1 MKVKL
6 KKHSKVDPYKPQN
19 VCNNSRMSWQE
30 AGALYSAPVASKNSN
45 KNFDLMADNE
55 INNNL
60 EISIY
65 LANLNPP
72 YKNLLFLPRVLN
84 ILTVRSK
91 LALQDEIHLP

>member
-1 MKVKL
+1 MFVTTL
-6 KKHSKVDPYKPQN
+6 EWVDKKQGH
-19 VCNNSRMSWQE
+19 
-30 AGALYSAPVASKNSN
+30 SAPVASKNSN

-55 INNNL
+55 NNNL

-84 ILTVRSK
+84 FLTVRSK

>member
-1 MKVKL
+1 MFVTTL
-6 KKHSKVDPYKPQN
+6 EWVDKKQGH
-19 VCNNSRMSWQE
+19 
-30 AGALYSAPVASKNSN
+30 SAPVASKNSN

-55 INNNL
+55 NNNL

>member
-6 KKHSKVDPYKPQN
+6 KKALKSRWPYKPQN

-30 AGALYSAPVASKNSN
+30 AGALWSGGIKKQYK

-55 INNNL
+55 DNNNL
-60 EISIY
+60 GISIY

-72 YKNLLFLPRVLN
+72 YKNVHFC
-84 ILTVRSK
+84 
-91 LALQDEIHLP
+91 DEFWTS

>member
-1 MKVKL
+1 MFVTTL
-6 KKHSKVDPYKPQN
+6 EWVDKKQGH
-19 VCNNSRMSWQE
+19 
-30 AGALYSAPVASKNSN
+30 SAPVASKNSN
-45 KNFDLMADNE
+45 KNYNE
-55 INNNL
+55 NNNNL

>member
-1 MKVKL
+1 MFVTTL
-6 KKHSKVDPYKPQN
+6 EWVDKKQGH
-19 VCNNSRMSWQE
+19 
-30 AGALYSAPVASKNSN
+30 SAPVASKNSN

-55 INNNL
+55 NNNL

-72 YKNLLFLPRVLN
+72 YKNLHFWPRVLN
-84 ILTVRSK
+84 FLTVRSK

>member
-1 MKVKL
+1 MFVTTL
-6 KKHSKVDPYKPQN
+6 EWVDKKQGH
-19 VCNNSRMSWQE
+19 
-30 AGALYSAPVASKNSN
+30 SAPVASKNSN
-45 KNFDLMADNE
+45 KNLMADNE
-55 INNNL
+55 NNNNL

-91 LALQDEIHLP
+91 LALQDQIHLP

>member
-1 MKVKL
+1 
-6 KKHSKVDPYKPQN
+6 
-19 VCNNSRMSWQE
+19 
-30 AGALYSAPVASKNSN
+30 
-45 KNFDLMADNE
+45 MADNE
-55 INNNL
+55 NNNNL